1 MAPLYTTDI
10 LRLAA
15 SVAQWPPLADAQGEA
30 ERRSPTCGSRVAAS
44 VRIDGEGRV
53 AAVGLAVS
61 ACALGQASSAVLSA
75 RATGLDSAAIAAA
88 RDSLSA
94 YLAGTSETLPDWA
107 GIEHLSRARPY
118 AARHPSILL
127 PFDALLGAMAA
138 AQAAPEALR
147 NQAHG

>member
-30 ERRSPTCGSRVAAS
+30 ERRSPTCGSRVSANVRLDGAGRIAA
-44 VRIDGEGRV
+44 I
-53 AAVGLAVS
+53 GLTVN
-61 ACALGQASSAVLSA
+61 ACALGQASSALLA
-75 RATGLDSAAIAAA
+75 QRAAGLDSAAITAA
-88 RDSLSA
+88 RDSLRA
-94 YLAGTSETLPDWA
+94 YLAGTSDMLPDWE

-127 PFDALLGAMAA
+127 AFDALLGAVAVALA
-138 AQAAPEALR
+138 AQEPHR
-147 NQAHG
+147 KKVHG